1 MVTIDSK
8 LLEHVILHPHC
19 KTADIQKILS
29 YNRTTLLYKLDRLLK
44 AKLIKK
50 AFEGNVATYLPAEKA
65 FVESYFNSQIEETR
79 KIQTQLLDRFKQPK
93 TKADNAKPKLVFV
106 NYYDLLPSYKEEL
119 ANTYEIFDYS
129 NKELFLSPEE
139 FVYRGQDADVIV
151 NNWACDVTKPLLDQL
166 PNLKYM
172 HVSTHMYRYVDLKA
186 LDEKGIHFSHLQAPD
201 YRIHALSEYAIA
213 QTFALLRKVAVAASQ
228 LRSGVM
234 EFKQF
239 TGDELRGKV
248 AGIIGT
254 DPVSKELYYFLK
266 NLGTEV
272 YVHSD
277 NTIAHPHDWGL
288 SKFTPLKALVEQSDI
303 LYLVNSEDT
312 PPKISEK
319 LDSKLLGLIKKPVY
333 LVSITKHKYIDT
345 KFIKKLIYSGKLKGL
360 ALDYFE
366 DMHRLRELKD
376 SDISSITY
384 LPNVL
389 ITPDIAWSTK
399 ASIENMNIA
408 TNKYLMAY
416 AKGDY
421 SSLLF

>member
-1 MVTIDSK
+1 MIDTV
-8 LLEHVILHPHC
+8 LLEYIILNPHC
-19 KTADIQKILS
+19 RMADIQRHLGHS
-29 YNRTTLLYKLDRLLK
+29 RTTLLYKLTKLLN
-44 AKLIKK
+44 AKLIIK
-50 AFEGNVATYLPAEKA
+50 AYEGNAAIYLPAEKTNI
-65 FVESYFNSQIEETR
+65 ENYFNLHIDKTIKTQ
-79 KIQTQLLDRFKQPK
+79 KQLLSKYKLTELRADR
-93 TKADNAKPKLVFV
+93 TKPKLVFI
-106 NYYDLLPSYKEEL
+106 NYYDLLPSHYEEL
-119 ANTYEIFDYS
+119 KAVYEITNYS
-129 NKELFLSPEE
+129 NKELFISPEE
-139 FVYRGQDADVIV
+139 FVYRGQDAEVIV
-151 NNWACDVTKPLLDQL
+151 NNWACDVTKSLIDQL
-166 PNLKYM
+166 PKLKYM

-213 QTFALLRKVAVAASQ
+213 QTFALLRKVAVTASQ

-254 DPVSKELYYFLK
+254 DAVSKELYYFLK

-277 NTIAHPHDWGL
+277 NAITHPHDWGL
-288 SKFTPLKALVEQSDI
+288 SKFTPLKSLVEQSDI
-303 LYLVNSEDT
+303 LYLANSEDT
-312 PPKISEK
+312 PPKICER
-319 LDSKLLGLIKKPVY
+319 LDSKLLGLIKKPIY
-333 LVSITKHKYIDT
+333 LISITKHKYIDT
-345 KFIKKLIYSGKLKGL
+345 KLVKKLIYNGKLKGL

-366 DMHRLRELKD
+366 DMHKIQELTD
-376 SDISSITY
+376 SDIRTITY

-389 ITPDIAWSTK
+389 ITPDIAWSTQT
-399 ASIENMNIA
+399 SIENMNIA

-421 SSLLF
+421 SCLLF